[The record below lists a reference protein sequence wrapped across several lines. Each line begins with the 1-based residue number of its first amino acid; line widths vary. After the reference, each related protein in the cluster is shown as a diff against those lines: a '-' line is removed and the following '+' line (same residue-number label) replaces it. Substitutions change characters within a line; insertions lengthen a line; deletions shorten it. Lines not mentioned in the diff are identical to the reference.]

1 MTSKSLLPPGW
12 EVPAEFRKRL
22 GDKIGRQRT
31 MDADGHLLLVLHAC
45 PSIEE
50 GDRRGRFFWR
60 KPDGTWTGN
69 ESSGGINTLPKH
81 LAEFSTAVEAIDN
94 RLDAADDAKDFF
106 DVMSALSPLLRTV
119 RNLHKT
125 LQAARETLPDDRE
138 IINARDRAY
147 ELERAAELLYEDSRN
162 GLEFVMARR
171 AEEQAAAGHRMA
183 VSSHRLNLM
192 AAFFFPVATLAT
204 IFGTNLIHG
213 FEGEHSPLPQP
224 WPFLIMVGVGI
235 GLGLILTLAMSIK
248 RDLPAIPRGPH
259 RNRLDEQYTR

>member
-1 MTSKSLLPPGW
+1 MTSKSLLPPSW

-45 PSIEE
+45 PGIDE

-60 KPDGTWTGN
+60 KPDGTWAGN
-69 ESSGGINTLPKH
+69 ESSGGTNTLTKH
-81 LAEFSTAVEAIDN
+81 LAEFGTAIEAIDN
-94 RLDAADDAKDFF
+94 RLDAADDAKDYF

-125 LQAARETLPDDRE
+125 LQAARETLNDDRE
-138 IINARDRAY
+138 VINARDRAY
-147 ELERAAELLYEDSRN
+147 ELERAAELLYEDARN

-171 AEEQAAAGHRMA
+171 TEEQAAAGHRMA

-204 IFGTNLIHG
+204 VFGTNMIHG
-213 FEGEHSPLPQP
+213 FEGENVPFPAP
-224 WPFLIMVGVGI
+224 WPFLIMIAVGI
-235 GLGLILTLAMSIK
+235 GMGLILTLFMSIK
-248 RDLPAIPRGPH
+248 RDLPALPKGPL
-259 RNRLDEQYTR
+259 RNRLDDRYSR

>member
-22 GDKIGRQRT
+22 GDKVGRQRT
-31 MDADGHLLLVLHAC
+31 MDADGHLLLVLHA
-45 PSIEE
+45 PPTMDE

-69 ESSGGINTLPKH
+69 ETSAGANNLPRH
-81 LAEFSTAVEAIDN
+81 LADYATAIESLDN

-106 DVMSALSPLLRTV
+106 DVMSALSPLVRSC

-125 LQAARETLPDDRE
+125 LQAAREVVGEDRE
-138 IINARDRAY
+138 VINARDRAY
-147 ELERAAELLYEDSRN
+147 ELERAAELLYEDSKN
-162 GLEFVMARR
+162 GLDFVMARR

-183 VSSHRLNLM
+183 VSAHRLNLM

-204 IFGTNLIHG
+204 IFGTNMVHG
-213 FEGEHSPLPQP
+213 FEGESNPLPAP
-224 WPFLIMVGVGI
+224 WPFLVMVAIGI
-235 GLGLILTLAMSIK
+235 GMGLLLTLVMSVK
-248 RDLPAIPRGPH
+248 RDLPNIPKGPH
-259 RNRLDEQYTR
+259 RNRLDDKYTR